1 MAGKGTK
8 PSANH
13 PWRNSI
19 CPKVVDW
26 AREESKVQ
34 DVTNVT
40 VARPETLR
48 DRRRK
53 YEGGQL

>member
-19 CPKVVDW
+19 SPKVVDW
-26 AREESKVQ
+26 AREEAKVR
-34 DVTNVT
+34 DVNSVT

-53 YEGGQL
+53 YDGGQI